1 MLVIALCLLFLD
13 KLVMGMRFVVL
24 NLFCL
29 FVVNGVFFCLV
40 VRTAAGY
47 MVIVFFYFE

>member
-24 NLFCL
+24 SLFCL
-29 FVVNGVFFCLV
+29 FVVNGVFFC
-40 VRTAAGY
+40 
-47 MVIVFFYFE
+47 FSC